1 MRRSNRRRGV
11 VLAAVA
17 VVLAGGAGCQAA
29 AEPSAQDR
37 QRQVARNG
45 ASVMPFDLERT
56 THHFR
61 SSPDGLLQEVR
72 SDVPGDAEQVRL
84 IREHL
89 AHEAERFRRGD
100 FGDPARI
107 HGTAMPGLEELA
119 AGAERIEIGYAD
131 RRDGASLRFR
141 TADPALV
148 DALHRWAA
156 AQTSDHGDHAEH

>member
-1 MRRSNRRRGV
+1 MRRSSVRRGV

-29 AEPSAQDR
+29 AEPSTQDR

-45 ASVMPFDLERT
+45 ATVMPFDLERT
-56 THHFR
+56 THRFR
-61 SSPDGLLQEVR
+61 PEPHGLLEEVR
-72 SDVPGDAEQVRL
+72 SDAPEDAEQVRL

-89 AHEAERFRRGD
+89 AHEGERFRRGD
-100 FGDPARI
+100 YGDPARI
-107 HGTAMPGLEELA
+107 HGASMPGLKELE
-119 AGAERIEIGYAD
+119 AGAGRVEITYAD
-131 RRDGASLRFR
+131 RPDGAALRF
-141 TADPALV
+141 TTTDPALV